1 MEVAKGAHS
10 RRSVWLAM
18 SWRCRHYR
26 SRTGRSAATN
36 CHATLAHAEFRVGP
50 VLGTFQRGR
59 KRMEAVM
66 SVDDSKQEHTI
77 RAGEQGAR

>member
-1 MEVAKGAHS
+1 VAAED
-10 RRSVWLAM
+10 LA
-18 SWRCRHYR
+18 
-26 SRTGRSAATN
+26 N
-36 CHATLAHAEFRVGP
+36 CHATLGHAEFRVGL

-59 KRMEAVM
+59 KHMEAVM